1 GYWWLFDQV
10 EPTLLIYTVWSAID
24 LVPSWTK
31 KINPRASD
39 NRPTNR
45 RTKRIMAFYARKTCI
60 ARLSLTPLARPV
72 QSARTTCRWGRAAA
86 AARTAAQAGWTT
98 DSTDSIGLA
107 LGMGIRSVT
116 FGPPASPPGGI

>member
-1 GYWWLFDQV
+1 MLDQV
-10 EPTLLIYTVWSAID
+10 EPTLLIYTVWPAID

-72 QSARTTCRWGRAAA
+72 QSARTTSRWGRAVV
-86 AARTAAQAGWTT
+86 AAR
-98 DSTDSIGLA
+98 
-107 LGMGIRSVT
+107 
-116 FGPPASPPGGI
+116 PPARPAGRPILRILLPSLEIGPSEPLPLAPRPTAKGLLRG

>member
-1 GYWWLFDQV
+1 STSGCSAVSESWWMFDQV

-45 RTKRIMAFYARKTCI
+45 RTKRIMAFYAQRNMYRPAI
-60 ARLSLTPLARPV
+60 AYPARAP
-72 QSARTTCRWGRAAA
+72 R
-86 AARTAAQAGWTT
+86 
-98 DSTDSIGLA
+98 SIGSDDLP
-107 LGMGIRSVT
+107 LGASRGRRPRCGAGGASQRLLGILWRSRARGT
-116 FGPPASPPGGI
+116 FVPGPL